1 MPSFNNSKSNK
12 DFEKIASSN
21 SLLDSGKE
29 LGAGLSTGLVDEAL
43 IGAAKKTNLVD
54 VAKNVKPNM
63 WANLGV
69 GAVGIAAN
77 PLINLAEAN
86 IIGPQNMYLSRYKDV
101 LKNIQA
107 IQKLIP
113 NDNKINTIIQ
123 QLQQALQQGSQL
135 FQKKA
140 SYNNKN
146 IKLAIIGE
154 FNTGQYARDA
164 AIGAGTGF
172 MSGALAGGVGAIP
185 GAALGFVG
193 GGLGSAAYD
202 IAYQF
207 KNNFQ
212 KASWQAGELQLNL
225 KTLADQLEHF
235 SPQLGNMLQKLGQDI
250 KNEIEVRFE
259 KKSGANYKNEYDQA
273 AQQGQQQGQ
282 QQQEGMPQL
291 DPSNLDQNLSQAVNT
306 ALQIYAQARQAYYV
320 NPQMYEQL
328 RMQYQQI
335 LQEINAYIA
344 QNYPGQDANQVIAIY
359 MQQANFGMQ
368 EQQIQQPMQQQP
380 MMQQPMIQQPMIQ
393 QGYNQQNYYQPG
405 TFQQGYMQQPSNQQ
419 MYMQQPM
426 TQQAYMQQP
435 FNQQMYMQQQPQA
448 NYLR

>member
-1 MPSFNNSKSNK
+1 MPSFNNRKSNTY
-12 DFEKIASSN
+12 FEKIASSN

-86 IIGPQNMYLSRYKDV
+86 IIGPQRMYLSRYQDV

-113 NDNKINTIIQ
+113 NDNKINSIIQ

-154 FNTGQYARDA
+154 FNTGQYTRDA
-164 AIGAGTGF
+164 LIGAGTGAL
-172 MSGALAGGVGAIP
+172 SGSLAGGVGAIP

-273 AQQGQQQGQ
+273 AQQGQQQ
-282 QQQEGMPQL
+282 QEGMPQL
-291 DPSNLDQNLSQAVNT
+291 VSSGRDQKLGQAVN
-306 ALQIYAQARQAYYV
+306 AELQIYAQARQAYYV
-320 NPQMYEQL
+320 NPQIYEQL
-328 RMQYQQI
+328 RMQYQQM

-344 QNYPGQDANQVIAIY
+344 QNYPGQDANQVLAIY
-359 MQQANFGMQ
+359 MQQANFGI
-368 EQQIQQPMQQQP
+368 EQQP
-380 MMQQPMIQQPMIQ
+380 MMQQPMMQQPMMQQQQPLLGQQPVMQQPFYGQQPMNQMQ
-393 QGYNQQNYYQPG
+393 QGY
-405 TFQQGYMQQPSNQQ
+405 QQPYNQQ
-419 MYMQQPM
+419 MYMQQP
-426 TQQAYMQQP
+426 Q
-435 FNQQMYMQQQPQA
+435 NS
-448 NYLR
+448 YLARGI